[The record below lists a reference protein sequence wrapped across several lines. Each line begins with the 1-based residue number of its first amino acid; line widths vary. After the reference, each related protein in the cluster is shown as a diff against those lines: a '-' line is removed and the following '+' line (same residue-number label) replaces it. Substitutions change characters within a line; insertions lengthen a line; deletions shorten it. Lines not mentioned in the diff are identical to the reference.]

1 MQDYAEEEEICTLQV
16 TELKEAEKRLQVEGE
31 LLERR
36 KLLHIRELKRSRDER
51 ASQYQLICLS
61 ALACMTQI
69 YLQNYLQNC
78 AQY

>member
-1 MQDYAEEEEICTLQV
+1 MTLSGAWFVDGQALCFSAHAVQDYAEEEEICTLQV

-51 ASQYQLICLS
+51 ASQYHRHL
-61 ALACMTQI
+61 
-69 YLQNYLQNC
+69 
-78 AQY
+78 